1 MDYEENEGIDLS
13 VDTSE
18 YDEEQSKE
26 MKTDFNN
33 QQDSKVE
40 VKFKKVFH
48 DCKLP
53 SLATSGAAAYDLYSC
68 TQKIIKPGERVKFS
82 LGFKMLL
89 LHNYC
94 AKIYSRSGLAAK
106 HGIHV
111 SGGTAI
117 IDSDFLGPM
126 AVWLINLDNNN
137 SYKVKFHDWLAQMT
151 FEPVTQ
157 VEWSKGT
164 DANFD
169 VPTEQSPTGFGS
181 TGK

>member
-1 MDYEENEGIDLS
+1 MNYKEDEGIDLS
-13 VDTSE
+13 VVASE
-18 YDEEQSKE
+18 YDEEQNKE

-89 LHNYC
+89 PHNYC
-94 AKIYSRSGLAAK
+94 AQKFTADLAWQPSMVFMWVEEQRS
-106 HGIHV
+106 
-111 SGGTAI
+111 
-117 IDSDFLGPM
+117 
-126 AVWLINLDNNN
+126 
-137 SYKVKFHDWLAQMT
+137 
-151 FEPVTQ
+151 
-157 VEWSKGT
+157 
-164 DANFD
+164 
-169 VPTEQSPTGFGS
+169 
-181 TGK
+181 

>member
-1 MDYEENEGIDLS
+1 MNYEENEGIDLS
-13 VDTSE
+13 VDASE
-18 YDEEQSKE
+18 YDEEQSEE

-33 QQDSKVE
+33 QHDSKVE

-53 SLATSGAAAYDLYSC
+53 SLATSGAAGYDLYSC

-89 LHNYC
+89 LQNYC

-111 SGGTAI
+111 SGGTTI
-117 IDSDFLGPM
+117 IDSNFLGPM

-137 SYKVKFHDWLAQMT
+137 FYEVKFHDRLAQMT
-151 FEPVTQ
+151 FEPVTR

-164 DANFD
+164 HADFDA
-169 VPTEQSPTGFGS
+169 PTEQS
-181 TGK
+181 K

>member
-1 MDYEENEGIDLS
+1 M
-13 VDTSE
+13 
-18 YDEEQSKE
+18 
-26 MKTDFNN
+26 
-33 QQDSKVE
+33 
-40 VKFKKVFH
+40 
-48 DCKLP
+48 
-53 SLATSGAAAYDLYSC
+53 
-68 TQKIIKPGERVKFS
+68 
-82 LGFKMLL
+82 
-89 LHNYC
+89 
-94 AKIYSRSGLAAK
+94 AAK

-117 IDSDFLGPM
+117 IDIDFLGPM

-137 SYKVKFHDWLAQMT
+137 SYEVKFHDQLAQMT

-164 DANFD
+164 DADFD

>member
-1 MDYEENEGIDLS
+1 
-13 VDTSE
+13 
-18 YDEEQSKE
+18 

-89 LHNYC
+89 PHNYC

-111 SGGTAI
+111 SGGTVI

-137 SYKVKFHDWLAQMT
+137 SYKVKFPWLVSTNDIWTSYLSGM
-151 FEPVTQ
+151 
-157 VEWSKGT
+157 EWRNRCWFWCTNWMK
-164 DANFD
+164 
-169 VPTEQSPTGFGS
+169 PHWIWQHQ
-181 TGK
+181 

>member
-1 MDYEENEGIDLS
+1 MDYKENEGIDLS
-13 VDTSE
+13 IDASE
-18 YDEEQSKE
+18 YDEEQSEE

-68 TQKIIKPGERVKFS
+68 TQKIIKPGKRVKFS

-94 AKIYSRSGLAAK
+94 TKIYSRSGLAAK

-137 SYKVKFHDWLAQMT
+137 SYEVKFHDQLAQMT

-157 VEWSKGT
+157 VEWSEGT

-169 VPTEQSPTGFGS
+169 VPTE
-181 TGK
+181 

>member
-1 MDYEENEGIDLS
+1 MNYEEDEGIDLS
-13 VDTSE
+13 VDASE
-18 YDEEQSKE
+18 YDEEQSEE
-26 MKTDFNN
+26 MKTDFND
-33 QQDSKVE
+33 QQDSQVE

-48 DCKLP
+48 DCKLS
-53 SLATSGAAAYDLYSC
+53 SLATSGAAGYDLYYC
-68 TQKIIKPGERVKFS
+68 IRKIIKPGKRVKFS

-89 LHNYC
+89 LHNYST
-94 AKIYSRSGLAAK
+94 KICSRSGLVAK

-137 SYKVKFHDWLAQMT
+137 SYEVKFHDRLAQMT
-151 FEPVTQ
+151 FEPVTW
-157 VEWSKGT
+157 VKWSEGT
-164 DANFD
+164 DADFD
-169 VPTEQSPTGFGS
+169 TPTERSPTGFGS

>member
-1 MDYEENEGIDLS
+1 
-13 VDTSE
+13 
-18 YDEEQSKE
+18 
-26 MKTDFNN
+26 
-33 QQDSKVE
+33 
-40 VKFKKVFH
+40 
-48 DCKLP
+48 
-53 SLATSGAAAYDLYSC
+53 
-68 TQKIIKPGERVKFS
+68 
-82 LGFKMLL
+82 MLL
-89 LHNYC
+89 LHNYY

-137 SYKVKFHDWLAQMT
+137 SYEVKFHDRLAQMT

-157 VEWSKGT
+157 VKWSEGT
-164 DANFD
+164 DADFD
-169 VPTEQSPTGFGS
+169 MPTEQSLTGFGS

>member
-1 MDYEENEGIDLS
+1 MNYKEDKGIDLS
-13 VDTSE
+13 MDASE

-26 MKTDFNN
+26 MKTDFND

-48 DCKLP
+48 NCKLP
-53 SLATSGAAAYDLYSC
+53 SLAKSGAAGYNLYSC
-68 TQKIIKPGERVKFS
+68 TQKITKPGERVKFS
-82 LGFKMLL
+82 LGFKML

-137 SYKVKFHDWLAQMT
+137 SYEVKFHDCLAQMT

-157 VEWSKGT
+157 VKWSEGT
-164 DANFD
+164 DADFD
-169 VPTEQSPTGFGS
+169 MPTE
-181 TGK
+181 